1 MKKSLRPTVLRG
13 VLTYE
18 QLEVLL
24 IEIEGIINCRPLGIQ
39 QTNDPEDLIPVT
51 PSLLM
56 YGKNMM
62 PIEDPPRALRQ
73 DEVDQPAFAKR
84 FQLRKRLLDT
94 FWRKWQKEY
103 LSRYEV
109 NRTWRQKHENALRVG
124 DVVVLIDPDKLK
136 KTDWKLGRVVELT
149 FFAATGELSG
159 AKCRL
164 ANGQVV
170 TRHLRQ
176 LALLEADTSF
186 RGKLVE
192 IRPPSHDDSSVTVTR
207 LDKSPEDRP
216 HTTPTERASPKESP
230 SHDADGH
237 DGASGRPSVTQT
249 GAKNLPAGKK
259 VVKVQS
265 TTYGEETIK
274 DLRSNESPD
283 NPTPTSR
290 TGTVN
295 TTFPTNVVPN
305 VRDTTSIE
313 SNSEDARPPQS
324 DVRSSVSPDHAQVE
338 AAGGGM
344 IETGENDV
352 ACKKRSMASSTT
364 TTKRKIHRAK
374 RSK

>member
-1 MKKSLRPTVLRG
+1 M
-13 VLTYE
+13 
-18 QLEVLL
+18 
-24 IEIEGIINCRPLGIQ
+24 
-39 QTNDPEDLIPVT
+39 
-51 PSLLM
+51 LM

-136 KTDWKLGRVVELT
+136 KTDWKLGRVVEPT
-149 FFAATGELSG
+149 FFATTGELSG

-216 HTTPTERASPKESP
+216 HTTPTERVSPKKSL

-237 DGASGRPSVTQT
+237 DRASGRPSVTEP
-249 GAKNLPAGKK
+249 PAKK
-259 VVKVQS
+259 VLKVQS

-283 NPTPTSR
+283 NATPTSR
-290 TGTVN
+290 TDMV
-295 TTFPTNVVPN
+295 
-305 VRDTTSIE
+305 DTTLPAKIVPVVAGDEE
-313 SNSEDARPPQS
+313 SVELIGVDARPPQS
-324 DVRSSVSPDHAQVE
+324 DVRASVSDGH
-338 AAGGGM
+338 AAGGSM
-344 IETGENDV
+344 LETGEIDV
-352 ACKKRSMASSTT
+352 ARETISAPSSEHNLRTRT
-364 TTKRKIHRAK
+364 RKRKIHRSNRLHVKKNDTADQK
-374 RSK
+374 GP